1 MPEDLLLATDA
12 GVVTVRSEA
21 GKWDVTSSSLA
32 GWSVAD
38 VAVSPSGRAFAGTR
52 GDGVW
57 TSDDAGETWQR
68 PNRGRKGPGKVQ
80 CVTVDPHNPER
91 VYAGGEPIA
100 IWVSD
105 DAGHNWHELTSLW
118 DVPSVP
124 EIGYPVYAV
133 EPHVRDITIHPDDP
147 LTIYAALQVG
157 AMVKSTDGGASW
169 ILLDQ
174 DVDADVHTIVIR
186 PDSPDHLY
194 VATGGHDSRLGTAA
208 GRALYHSKDGGVSW
222 TPLAMEF
229 QQEYGIPLATHKD
242 APDVLFSVVAAGT
255 PSTWRNKEQGADAL
269 LIRSSDS
276 GDSWQVLET
285 GYPEIQRD
293 FPGSIAISP
302 ADARHVFVATR
313 KGHIYESKDSGD
325 SWEDMGVQVPPVL
338 TMAVTPA

>member
-1 MPEDLLLATDA
+1 
-12 GVVTVRSEA
+12 
-21 GKWDVTSSSLA
+21 
-32 GWSVAD
+32 
-38 VAVSPSGRAFAGTR
+38 
-52 GDGVW
+52 
-57 TSDDAGETWQR
+57 
-68 PNRGRKGPGKVQ
+68 
-80 CVTVDPHNPER
+80 VTVDPHNPDR

-105 DAGHNWHELTSLW
+105 DAGQNWHELTSLW

-157 AMVKSTDGGASW
+157 AIVKSTDGGASW

-186 PDSPDHLY
+186 PDAPDHLY
-194 VATGGHDSRLGTAA
+194 VATGGHDSRLGTTA
-208 GRALYHSKDGGVSW
+208 GRSLYHSTDGGVSW

-229 QQEYGIPLATHKD
+229 QQEYGIPIAMHKD

-255 PSTWRNKEQGADAL
+255 PSTWRNNDRGADAL
-269 LIRSSDS
+269 LIRSADCGS
-276 GDSWQVLET
+276 SWQVLDT

-293 FPGSIAISP
+293 FPGAIAISP
-302 ADARHVFVATR
+302 ADAQHVFVATR
-313 KGHIYESKDSGD
+313 KGHIYESKDGGD
-325 SWEDMGVQVPPVL
+325 SWEDLAIQVPPVM
-338 TMAVTPA
+338 TMTVTPA